1 MNIEKNRRVIAKEG
15 GIEVI
20 LDCLRNALSNPSVLI
35 AASWSLRNIAVDG
48 IILFSFFFFFNK
60 FFNKFEKKKKT
71 SKKKLFLKKRNR
83 FTYKMFGKSSKKFG
97 TSITSMFSLTKYFN
111 SRFFFFF
118 SS

>member
-48 IILFSFFFFFNK
+48 IILFSFFFFLNK
-60 FFNKFEKKKKT
+60 FSNSLEKKKKT
-71 SKKKLFLKKRNR
+71 SIKKLLLKK
-83 FTYKMFGKSSKKFG
+83 ME
-97 TSITSMFSLTKYFN
+97 SIYLQNVWKVIQKIWHFNHKYV
-111 SRFFFFF
+111 
-118 SS
+118 